1 MSTLLLDADV
11 INIAE
16 QAHDNGR
23 LARIGFLTSDDCA
36 DFREAV
42 RSAAPKQVVHLGVG
56 SGQLQHFECIGEL
69 PCGARVF
76 QDHGAPWDN

>member
-16 QAHDNGR
+16 KAAERGQLG
-23 LARIGFLTSDDCA
+23 RIGFLTTDDCA

-42 RSAAPKQVVHLGVG
+42 RSAAPKQVVHIGVG
-56 SGQLQHFECIGEL
+56 SGQLQHIECIGEL

>member
-1 MSTLLLDADV
+1 MTTLLRDADV

-16 QAHDNGR
+16 QAHANGR
-23 LARIGFLTSDDCA
+23 LARIGFLTTEDCA

-42 RSAAPKQVVHLGVG
+42 RSAASKQVVHVGVACA
-56 SGQLQHFECIGEL
+56 QMQHYECIGEL